1 MSEEYF
7 PRPNLN
13 PEQSTEGDSREEV
26 RRSQLQGLLTS
37 QEDLVSAAR
46 ISYQGDGNILID
58 PNTGEPAGSLA
69 SSIGATF
76 QSDLIEAS
84 TELEGSNLF
93 SYFNLGTSDIINEN
107 SNENTV
113 DIEIPFRFTNNTFF
127 FSLAETI
134 RRLVKDVE
142 INQDTDILSLITI
155 IVAIEKQNSST
166 DDKKYITKK
175 FNLSNVI
182 KINDNNFL
190 FKNINVSI
198 DEINNLSIN
207 LYAQDS
213 ITTEL
218 YDKASFSIT
227 QEETL
232 PFINFPDEELPTRSP
247 SQERQERGFS
257 TVAIN
262 PRLFIGLVRSD
273 NTSLAATGGLF
284 GNQLGDDDE
293 Y

>member
-1 MSEEYF
+1 MKVEYKSMF
-7 PRPNLN
+7 L
-13 PEQSTEGDSREEV
+13 GIFAGIV
-26 RRSQLQGLLTS
+26 GVFIILFVL
-37 QEDLVSAAR
+37 
-46 ISYQGDGNILID
+46 GNVETKFSFTTGD
-58 PNTGEPAGSLA
+58 PNKK
-69 SSIGATF
+69 
-76 QSDLIEAS
+76 
-84 TELEGSNLF
+84 
-93 SYFNLGTSDIINEN
+93 
-107 SNENTV
+107 
-113 DIEIPFRFTNNTFF
+113 
-127 FSLAETI
+127 
-134 RRLVKDVE
+134 KD
-142 INQDTDILSLITI
+142 
-155 IVAIEKQNSST
+155 
-166 DDKKYITKK
+166 
-175 FNLSNVI
+175 
-182 KINDNNFL
+182 
-190 FKNINVSI
+190 KNINVSI